1 MTEEW
6 TTFDRECRLRGWGQA
21 AAFLEKYAESARVVG
36 EEVALTER
44 QLRRWRKP
52 NPPRP
57 RPRAWRVLHAMFGMS
72 PVDLGF
78 PPPPLNKIEYIERE
92 SGETSGL
99 DRRMFLADTLGT
111 AASITLSGSD
121 SSSASVGTSDI
132 AELREVLRSLYALD
146 DAFGGGDVR
155 SLAIRHLRRIRRVIN
170 TGSYPDSIGRQLQL
184 LAGETAEHCGWLHYD
199 ADQQD
204 GARRFWGEALTTAT
218 MLRDPGLEV
227 LVFASLSMQA
237 IHEDRPRDGY
247 DLARAARLR
256 AEAMRS
262 PILVS
267 MIVAREARALAKM
280 QDNSG
285 ARRELACAMRV
296 IERSEKERPAPPW
309 AAFHGHAELGYTQGL
324 INAEIGHHN
333 AAVPFL
339 RAALA
344 HQERTYTRNRA
355 LYRITLARS
364 LVLAGEIDEAASEA
378 VASLPHLEEV
388 ESGRVIRRLK
398 EVRNLLAKN
407 DSRTTA
413 DPVEVLSDYL
423 KERAI

>member
-1 MTEEW
+1 MTEQW
-6 TTFDRECRLRGWGQA
+6 TAFDRECRLRGWGQA
-21 AAFLEKYAESARVVG
+21 AAFLAEYARSAQLMG
-36 EEVALTER
+36 EEANLTER

-52 NPPRP
+52 NPPLP

-72 PVDLGF
+72 PAELGF
-78 PPPPLNKIEYIERE
+78 PSPPPSRTEYIER
-92 SGETSGL
+92 TSENTFGL

-111 AASITLSGSD
+111 AASIGLSGSD
-121 SSSASVGTSDI
+121 SVGTTHI

-146 DAFGGGDVR
+146 DAYGGGDVR
-155 SLAIRHLRRIRRVIN
+155 SLAIRHLQRIRRVIN
-170 TGSYPDSIGRQLQL
+170 TGSYPASVGRQLQL

-204 GARRFWGEALTTAT
+204 EARRFWGEALTTAT
-218 MLRDPGLEV
+218 MLRDPSLEV
-227 LVFASLSMQA
+227 MVFASLSMQA

-256 AEAMRS
+256 AEAMQS

-280 QDNSG
+280 RDNSG

-296 IERSEKERPAPPW
+296 IERSDRERPAPSW
-309 AAFHGHAELGYTQGL
+309 AAFHGQAELGYTQGL
-324 INAEIGHHN
+324 IYAETGHHN

-344 HQERTYTRNRA
+344 HQERTYTRNAA

-364 LVLAGEIDEAASEA
+364 LVLAGEADEAASEA

-388 ESGRVIRRLK
+388 ESGRVIRRLR
-398 EVRNLLAKN
+398 EVRNLLAKT

-413 DPVEVLSDYL
+413 GSVKVLSNHL
-423 KERAI
+423 TERAI